1 MTAPDITSQPPAQIL
16 TAATGDAITAGWH
29 AYRRIPGITWPQAGT
44 GGARDVCRAAWD
56 LYGALEMH
64 GRENETGY
72 PLPGLLAR
80 YREQA
85 AQARERLI
93 GAVREHCG
101 NEDAAYVSG
110 EGGTR

>member
-1 MTAPDITSQPPAQIL
+1 MSATATRTPAQM
-16 TAATGDAITAGWH
+16 AAEADAITAGWQ
-29 AYRRIPGITWPQAGT
+29 AYRRAAGIEWPQEGT
-44 GGARDVCRAAWD
+44 EGAREVCRASFG
-56 LYGALEMH
+56 LYEALELH
-64 GRENETGY
+64 GRENEAEH

-80 YREQA
+80 YRERA

-110 EGGTR
+110 EGGTRQ